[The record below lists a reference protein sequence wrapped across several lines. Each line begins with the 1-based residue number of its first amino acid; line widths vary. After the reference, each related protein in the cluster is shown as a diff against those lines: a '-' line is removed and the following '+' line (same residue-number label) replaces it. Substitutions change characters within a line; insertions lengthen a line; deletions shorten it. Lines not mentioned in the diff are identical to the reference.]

1 MRGCI
6 QTFCWLWSFSV
17 LAVAYRL
24 FVGCGVLVYERLHTD
39 FLLAVEF

>member
-17 LAVAYRL
+17 LAYRL
-24 FVGCGVLVYERLHTD
+24 FVSCEDLVYGRLHTD